1 MRLLR
6 PAGEDRDDGTEKDDA
21 ALVRAVARG
30 ETDALGALYDRH
42 AGWLHARLVRRCADA
57 ETVREVLQDTFVTVW
72 RSAASHRGAQVGG
85 WLWVIASRRLVDALR
100 ADARADRPLS
110 PSRPA
115 PEALAPSAEDRVLA
129 GLEYG
134 DVGTALAGISPEL
147 REVLRATVVDGLS
160 TRRPRRCS
168 ASPRARSRPARCGPG
183 ANCGPPWSGWRRRA
197 KPWEVRHEPG
207 TYGPGPRLARGRR
220 AGRALRGRYGGRE
233 RRLVRG
239 EARRGVRRLRGPG
252 LVSGPDGPGDGP
264 AAGGHP
270 GGGAGAGG
278 GGGTGA
284 VGCPAYAGGRRGPR
298 TPARVPP
305 QAPP

>member
-30 ETDALGALYDRH
+30 DTDALGALYDRH
-42 AGWLHARLVRRCADA
+42 AGWLHARLARRCADA

-72 RSAASHRGAQVGG
+72 RSAASHRGAQAGG

-100 ADARADRPLS
+100 ADARAERPLS
-110 PSRPA
+110 PVRPA

-160 TRRPRRCS
+160 TREAAALLGIPEGTVKTR
-168 ASPRARSRPARCGPG
+168 AMRARREL
-183 ANCGPPWSGWRRRA
+183 RA
-197 KPWEVRHEPG
+197 ALE
-207 TYGPGPRLARGRR
+207 RLAP
-220 AGRALRGRYGGRE
+220 E
-233 RRLVRG
+233 G
-239 EARRGVRRLRGPG
+239 EAL
-252 LVSGPDGPGDGP
+252 
-264 AAGGHP
+264 
-270 GGGAGAGG
+270 
-278 GGGTGA
+278 GGTA
-284 VGCPAYAGGRRGPR
+284 
-298 TPARVPP
+298 
-305 QAPP
+305 